1 MSSKKD
7 ITETEPTDHLVFDDY
22 DTVELQRTVAIHADC
37 REWMTRV
44 PEESIHAIVTDPPYG
59 IKEYDLDQLEKRDNG
74 KGGIW
79 RIPPSLD
86 GNKRSPLPRFTALSD
101 KDLDRISEF
110 FEAWA
115 ELAIRI
121 LKPGGHVFL
130 ACNSLIAPIVYDAL
144 VEGGLE
150 FRGQIIRSEYRTLR
164 GGDRPKGAEDKYRD
178 TCTMPRACYEP
189 WALARKPLGDLRVQ
203 DCLRKHKTGALRR
216 KPDGSPFEDVIPSQ
230 KTPKAE
236 REIADHQALKP
247 QGFLRKIV
255 HASLPLGEG
264 VLVDPFMGSG
274 STLAAA
280 EVVGYDAVGVERLP
294 RHFENSEEA
303 IPRLADLEVEGQLAL
318 I

>member
-1 MSSKKD
+1 MESD
-7 ITETEPTDHLVFDDY
+7 IDFSLDY
-22 DTVELQRTVAIHADC
+22 DTVEHRRTLAIHADC
-37 REWMTRV
+37 REWMTRL

-74 KGGIW
+74 NGGIW
-79 RIPPSLD
+79 RIPPSFD
-86 GNKRSPLPRFTALSD
+86 GNDRSPLPRFTALSD
-101 KDLDRISEF
+101 KDLDRISTF
-110 FEAWA
+110 FEEWA
-115 ELAIRI
+115 ELAIRV

-164 GGDRPKGAEDKYRD
+164 GGDRPKGAERDFRD
-178 TCTMPRACYEP
+178 TCTMPRAAYEP
-189 WALARKPLGDLRVQ
+189 WALARKPLGELRVQ
-203 DCLRKHKTGALRR
+203 DCLRKHQTGALRR

-247 QGFLRKIV
+247 QDFLRKIV
-255 HASLPLGEG
+255 YASLPLGNG
-264 VLVDPFMGSG
+264 LVADPFMGSG

-280 EVVGYDAVGVERLP
+280 EAVGYDAVGVERLVH
-294 RHFENSEEA
+294 HFKNSEEA
-303 IPRLADLEVEGQLAL
+303 ISRLASLDVDGQLAL
-318 I
+318 V